1 MTFLTKTRYG
11 AQERYEDGA
20 DVAAI
25 VEALIIE
32 LETEKFD
39 EPDDEHTQVAVEHGD
54 WAVTV
59 MVSGL
64 MVLDDLSEVAG
75 RPDDQRSAA
84 RYLRP
89 QSRDE
94 ASQMLQL
101 MAEGRL
107 DSVRDAPWVAEEE
120 VSPFRLE
127 LFRSRR

>member
-1 MTFLTKTRYG
+1 MWG
-11 AQERYEDGA
+11 AQTEPGG
-20 DVAAI
+20 
-25 VEALIIE
+25 
-32 LETEKFD
+32 ETEML
-39 EPDDEHTQVAVEHGD
+39 TAGVLLAN
-54 WAVTV
+54 TV
-59 MVSGL
+59 ML